1 MTSTPTD
8 PWQRYK
14 QYLCAA
20 PSISLT
26 LDVSRMH
33 FDEAFLQKMEPE
45 MQKAFASMDALEKGA
60 IANPDE
66 NRMVGHYWL
75 RNPEL
80 APDVAIQREIRE
92 TLAAVKAFAQDV
104 HTEAIKPAFA
114 PKFTK
119 VLSIGIGG
127 SALGP
132 EFVAD

>member
-45 MQKAFASMDALEKGA
+45 MQKAFASMDQLEKGA

-75 RNPEL
+75 RAPEL
-80 APDVAIQREIRE
+80 APTPALASEINS
-92 TLAAVKAFAQDV
+92 TLS
-104 HTEAIKPAFA
+104 AIKDFA
-114 PKFTK
+114 SQ
-119 VLSIGIGG
+119 VH
-127 SALGP
+127 
-132 EFVAD
+132 